1 MTGTE
6 NVTKARIFKKAYDRF
21 FGIENERDLHICKLN
36 FADHSVV
43 YDILRDLYIGKLE
56 KPAVTFN
63 KRAAEWFKANG
74 FKVVLDGVNYTISL

>member
-1 MTGTE
+1 MGAE
-6 NVTKARIFKKAYDRF
+6 SKKKALIFKKAYDRF
-21 FGIENERDLHICKLN
+21 FGIDNAKDLHICKLN

-63 KRAAEWFKANG
+63 KRAAEWFKQNG
-74 FKVVLDGVNYTISL
+74 FTVVLDGVNYKISL